1 MRDVVIATVSAFSAR
16 GLLEAPM
23 PKAKSR
29 RPGTSATHTPR
40 AGLPH
45 VPALYG
51 LKSRK
56 KYLPWSHATERLER
70 SRNYWICTTRPDGHP
85 HAMPVW
91 GIWLEDALYFSTGRT
106 SRKGQNLARNPA
118 VSVHLESG
126 DDMVALEGKAS
137 EVCDKGT
144 LAKLSASYRAKY
156 QMPLWIHPENA
167 VFCVRPRFVLAWTEK
182 NFPKDAT
189 RWEFPATKNG

>member
-1 MRDVVIATVSAFSAR
+1 
-16 GLLEAPM
+16 M

-29 RPGTSATHTPR
+29 KSIKVADNTLRV
-40 AGLPH
+40 GLPRI
-45 VPALYG
+45 PADYG
-51 LKSRK
+51 LKPRK
-56 KYLPWSHATERLER
+56 KYLPWSHAKERLER
-70 SRNYWICTTRPDGHP
+70 SRNYWICTTRPDGRP

-91 GIWLEDALYFSTGRT
+91 GIWLEDALYFSTGRA

-126 DDMVALEGKAS
+126 DDMVSLEGKVR
-137 EVCDKGT
+137 EVSDEQT
-144 LAKLSASYRAKY
+144 IAKINPAYRKKY
-156 QMPLWIHPENA
+156 RMPLWIHPENA
-167 VFCVRPRFVLAWTEK
+167 IFCVRPRFVLAWTEK